1 MKIDKYFYVNM
12 DDQTERKSFMENQIL
27 KSKILTDN
35 ITRYPAI
42 DGRKID
48 LNNISYSITRNA
60 INDLHKSKHDY
71 PGLQLTIG
79 ALGFWYT
86 HISILKMSIDL
97 NETLLILDDDVYIK
111 NSFDTDLDNVLSE
124 LPEDFDFC
132 YLSRL
137 NIDNQK
143 KQYSKHLHIPIAHIF
158 GPNGYIVSPNGSKKI
173 LNHIFPISCQMDT
186 RLIEIQE
193 HINFYASND
202 NLVYWNNNIKSTIQ
216 LIK

>member
-1 MKIDKYFYVNM
+1 MKINKYFYVNVDDKM
-12 DDQTERKSFMENQIL
+12 DRKIFMESQIL

-35 ITRYPAI
+35 IVRYSAV
-42 DGRKID
+42 DGKKID
-48 LNNISYSITRNA
+48 LGNIPYDITPNA
-60 INDLHKSKHDY
+60 INDLHKTKHDF

-111 NSFDTDLDNVLSE
+111 DSFDLDLNDVLSE

-137 NIDNQK
+137 NLDNQK

-186 RLIEIQE
+186 RLIEIQKY
-193 HINFYASND
+193 INFYASND
-202 NLVYWNNNIKSTIQ
+202 NLVYWNSNIESTIQ
-216 LIK
+216 IK